1 MLEGQLSNKYL
12 GLRITV
18 ISRITFGNSSSFNC
32 KFTAAMIHW
41 ARQIKEVLN
50 TQDAFEMA
58 ETSGPLDEIEFW
70 KNRCQ
75 DLSGISMQLDKPGV
89 KKIEQIL
96 ETAKSSY
103 VAPFRKLAS
112 QIKVCVDMFS
122 KNVFGF
128 QFSIVKSEYGLI
140 SSTNFKNINTSC

>member
-1 MLEGQLSNKYL
+1 MTGFQFRDESMYL
-12 GLRITV
+12 V
-18 ISRITFGNSSSFNC
+18 S
-32 KFTAAMIHW
+32 AAMIHW

-50 TQDAFEMA
+50 TQDAFEMS
-58 ETSGPLDEIEFW
+58 ETSGPLEEIEFW

-75 DLSGISMQLDKPGV
+75 DLSGISAQLDKPGV

-112 QIKVCVDMFS
+112 QIKVGM
-122 KNVFGF
+122 
-128 QFSIVKSEYGLI
+128 
-140 SSTNFKNINTSC
+140 

>member
-1 MLEGQLSNKYL
+1 
-12 GLRITV
+12 
-18 ISRITFGNSSSFNC
+18 
-32 KFTAAMIHW
+32 MIHW

-75 DLSGISMQLDKPGV
+75 DLSGISQQLDKKGV
-89 KKIEQIL
+89 KKIELIL

-103 VAPFRKLAS
+103 VAPFRKLSS
-112 QIKVCVDMFS
+112 QIKV
-122 KNVFGF
+122 
-128 QFSIVKSEYGLI
+128 IYLELI
-140 SSTNFKNINTSC
+140 SFGVGVVLKFKIFKKKFYYCGPCI

>member
-1 MLEGQLSNKYL
+1 
-12 GLRITV
+12 
-18 ISRITFGNSSSFNC
+18 
-32 KFTAAMIHW
+32 MIHW

-75 DLSGISMQLDKPGV
+75 DLSGISQQLDKKGV
-89 KKIEQIL
+89 KKIELIL

-103 VAPFRKLAS
+103 VAPFRKLSS
-112 QIKVCVDMFS
+112 QIKV
-122 KNVFGF
+122 
-128 QFSIVKSEYGLI
+128 IYLELI
-140 SSTNFKNINTSC
+140 SFGGGVVLKFKIFLNFFYYCGPCIWFLTTTFMLSNSWRYHAFISK